1 MKISGRKVGKTI
13 VSLRIFLT
21 SSNPLI
27 SFQVTFGEWSSMV
40 SSIDLTIS
48 GSRPLGCFSIIGAL
62 GASGIIGGI
71 IYSSA
76 G

>member
-1 MKISGRKVGKTI
+1 
-13 VSLRIFLT
+13 
-21 SSNPLI
+21 
-27 SFQVTFGEWSSMV
+27 MV

-48 GSRPLGCFSIIGAL
+48 GSRPLGCFSIIGAF